1 MLLAGLGDI
10 CVYSG
15 LTTALSISLPVSDV
29 FCCESSSSS
38 DSELRSRSLPPFSK
52 LLLELPVEVWDTPNL
67 EVRNNGETKV
77 SREKSEILGVLD
89 IRHETKM
96 RFTLFWI

>member
-1 MLLAGLGDI
+1 MGSGDI

-15 LTTALSISLPVSDV
+15 LTTVLSISLPVSDV

-52 LLLELPVEVWDTPNL
+52 LLRELPVEVWDTPNL
-67 EVRNNGETKV
+67 KVRNNGVTKV

-89 IRHETKM
+89 VRHETKM

>member
-1 MLLAGLGDI
+1 MGSGDI
-10 CVYSG
+10 CIYSG
-15 LTTALSISLPVSDV
+15 LTTVLSISLPVSDV

-52 LLLELPVEVWDTPNL
+52 LLLELPVEVWETPNL
-67 EVRNNGETKV
+67 EVRNNGKTKV
-77 SREKSEILGVLD
+77 SREKSETLGVLD